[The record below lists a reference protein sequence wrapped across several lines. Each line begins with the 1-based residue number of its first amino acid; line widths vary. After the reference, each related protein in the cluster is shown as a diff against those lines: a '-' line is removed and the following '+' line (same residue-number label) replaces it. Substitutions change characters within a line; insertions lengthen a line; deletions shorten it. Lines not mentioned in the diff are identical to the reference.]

1 MNLTMIYKTLTFLT
15 IALFITACG
24 SSKIIPTTDTC
35 SLEKHWEDSLYQVKI
50 NGKKIN
56 THWYLKEDALDITKQ
71 LAKENKCM
79 SH

>member
-1 MNLTMIYKTLTFLT
+1 MSLNMTYKTLLLSITILMLT
-15 IALFITACG
+15 SCG
-24 SSKIIPTTDTC
+24 SAKIIPTTDTC

-50 NGKKIN
+50 NGKKIS